1 MMWSLKYFTL
11 CLVFFITGIN
21 AGSDIGV
28 IGLGRTVFQPLC
40 CYACLSSF
48 WGLQLSC
55 TPPQRAK
62 HDTGSSPACH
72 STNDPYLSSLA
83 YCMQVKCAADNV
95 SESQVEQCWEK
106 VAGDGLQVSS
116 LEDNLPASAPTT
128 ELAYYAVSLSTTSL
142 VNDQYYEDSRRTI
155 QSNVSAESAHALYGF
170 GIPHT
175 ALR

>member
-1 MMWSLKYFTL
+1 MMWSPKYFTL
-11 CLVFFITGIN
+11 CLIFFITGIN

-55 TPPQRAK
+55 TPPQQAK
-62 HDTGSSPACH
+62 HDIGSSPSCH

-83 YCMQVKCAADNV
+83 YCMQVKCAADSV
-95 SESQVEQCWEK
+95 SENEVEQCWDK

-116 LEDNLPASAPTT
+116 LEDNLPISALQSWRIMLFRSPTRAWLMT
-128 ELAYYAVSLSTTSL
+128 SAMRIPGELFKAM
-142 VNDQYYEDSRRTI
+142 
-155 QSNVSAESAHALYGF
+155 
-170 GIPHT
+170 
-175 ALR
+175 